1 MKQQILVA
9 DSIHTSVTQY
19 SHDVLTQFLADT
31 ERVVQFSHQLFL
43 FGSQCCQTCGEV
55 TISHR
60 IFAIVNRTHLT
71 FQVNVFQQATLL
83 HTPLRS
89 AMQYACL
96 LLELYDADSLMH
108 LCCQLQCLLV
118 YLCIFQQYWL
128 ERLAWVVAV
137 GIKCKCGQRHKVYT
151 ISILQR
157 CEVGVAQT
165 QAQHVADAGVV
176 ACGSTHPQHVV
187 IAPLDVPRL
196 VAAHHVHDDV
206 RPRSAVVN
214 VAQDVQL
221 VYGQPLY
228 DVTQGADEVV
238 GAPRR
243 DDGVHDDRHV
253 GRLVLVVGTL
263 VQQLL
268 DDVRE
273 LLRQRLAH
281 LRARVLRRHV
291 AAHLHQLVNRQV
303 VPVVHVLLC
312 RLDELQ
318 FLFGVVDQRAQLLL
332 LRLAYRVAE
341 NLAHLAFDVARRV
354 LQHVLEGLVLAVN
367 VGQEVLRTLWQV
379 HDSLQVDNLLRCV
392 GNRRKR
398 LRQKSQVVHIGC
410 VHAVIVC
417 FFRFQLQR

>member
-1 MKQQILVA
+1 
-9 DSIHTSVTQY
+9 
-19 SHDVLTQFLADT
+19 
-31 ERVVQFSHQLFL
+31 
-43 FGSQCCQTCGEV
+43 
-55 TISHR
+55 
-60 IFAIVNRTHLT
+60 
-71 FQVNVFQQATLL
+71 
-83 HTPLRS
+83 
-89 AMQYACL
+89 
-96 LLELYDADSLMH
+96 MH
-108 LCCQLQCLLV
+108 LRRQLQRLLV
-118 YLCIFQQYWL
+118 HLRVLQQNGL
-128 ERLAWVVAV
+128 ERLAGVVAV
-137 GIKCKCGQRHKVYT
+137 LLQRKRRQRQQVDAVAV
-151 ISILQR
+151 LQR

-176 ACGSTHPQHVV
+176 ARGSTHPQHVV

-206 RPRSAVVN
+206 RPRSAVVD

-221 VYGQPLY
+221 VDGQPLY

-268 DDVRE
+268 NDVRE

-303 VPVVHVLLC
+303 VPVVHILLC

-341 NLAHLAFDVARRV
+341 NLTHLALDVARRV

-367 VGQEVLRTLWQV
+367 VGQEVLRTLRQV
-379 HDSLQVDNLLRCV
+379 HDSLQVDYFLRRV
-392 GNRRKR
+392 GYCRER
-398 LRQKSQVVHIGC
+398 LRQQSQVVHIGC